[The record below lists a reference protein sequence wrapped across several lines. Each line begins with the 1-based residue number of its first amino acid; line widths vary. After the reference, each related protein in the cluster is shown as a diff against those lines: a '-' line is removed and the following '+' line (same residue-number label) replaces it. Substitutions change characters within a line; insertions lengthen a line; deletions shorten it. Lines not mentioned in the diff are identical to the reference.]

1 MTQLA
6 LLGRLV
12 PVTVDPAVEP
22 NDSTHAMAVLI
33 STTTFLQQNARTL
46 TPGTIA
52 YINALAGL
60 GIAPKRSFTPCAG
73 TADQQAGDYTFY
85 IGVEDLAINS
95 DPLWWASCMIHDG
108 GHAWLSRQ
116 GQVSTGVTVEQMLT
130 QDQIFWMTQLG
141 NCQPYIDALTAYL
154 NDPAAIQARINEAI

>member
-12 PVTVDPAVEP
+12 PVTVDPAVQP
-22 NDSTHAMAVLI
+22 NDATHALAVLI
-33 STTTFLQQNARTL
+33 AATTFLQTHSKTL

-52 YINALAGL
+52 YIGSLAGL

-73 TADQQAGDYTFY
+73 TADQQDGDYVFY

-95 DPLWWASCMIHDG
+95 DPLWWAGCIIHDG

-116 GQVSTGVTVEQMLT
+116 GQVSTGIAVEQMLT

-141 NCQPYIDALTAYL
+141 NCQPYVDDLTAYL
-154 NDPAAIQARINEAI
+154 NDPAAIQARIDQAV